1 MQYEAFASVAIP
13 RKLKLSL
20 TQDEVDKVLK
30 PCLQKSCRLVKE
42 YAKSHHGYNDKTGK
56 LTRAISYMVTSNV
69 KKKYELDA
77 KIYINDKIAKVD
89 DKYGGYGYG
98 KYVVNG
104 TGIHGGNG
112 AYAIYPRYKKAL
124 KLFDGRIVHHVN
136 HHPGSK
142 RYAFLDNAIRRTRND
157 IRKIFEDGLEE
168 AFGKRLKL
176 G

>member
-13 RKLKLSL
+13 QKLKISL

-30 PCLQKSCRLVKE
+30 PCLQKSCKLVKD
-42 YAKSHHGYNDKTGK
+42 YAKAHHGYNGRTGK
-56 LTRAISYMVTSNV
+56 LTRAISYMITNNV

-77 KIYINDKIAKVD
+77 KVYINDKIAKVD
-89 DKYGGYGYG
+89 NKYGGYGYG

-104 TGIHGGNG
+104 TGIRGGSG

-136 HHPGSK
+136 KHPGSK
-142 RYAFLDNAIRRTRND
+142 RYAFLDNAIRRTRKD
-157 IRKIFEDGLEE
+157 IRKIFEDGLSE
-168 AFGKRLKL
+168 AFGKTIRL